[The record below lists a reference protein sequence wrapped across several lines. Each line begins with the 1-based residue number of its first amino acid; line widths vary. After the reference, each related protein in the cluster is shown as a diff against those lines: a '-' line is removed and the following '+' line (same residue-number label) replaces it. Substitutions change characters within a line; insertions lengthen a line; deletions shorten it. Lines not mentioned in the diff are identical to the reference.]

1 MVQQVVYVGH
11 RNFSLNHCAHT
22 AVHILNQAGL
32 AEAEST
38 LVADV
43 VDVVI
48 CLRVLTV
55 GPADLNVESV
65 SDLLELSL
73 LFA

>member
-1 MVQQVVYVGH
+1 
-11 RNFSLNHCAHT
+11 
-22 AVHILNQAGL
+22 LNQAGL